1 MLFWAKL
8 FKTSK
13 AILIKIFKAKLVKIS
28 KDKLV
33 KIFKAKLVKIFKP
46 KLVKI
51 SKVKLVKIFILTL
64 CLGPGL
70 ATNCGVRTEEEGTQ
84 GDQIQIIKHNEI

>member
-13 AILIKIFKAKLVKIS
+13 AILIKIFKAKLVKI
-28 KDKLV
+28 
-33 KIFKAKLVKIFKP
+33 FKAKLVKISKA

-51 SKVKLVKIFILTL
+51 SQAKLVKICILSL